1 MVEHRNRFGQ
11 PIGPA
16 LAGWTA
22 RPLPPHSAMSGRYCR
37 VEKLNVERHAAD
49 LFAAY
54 SDAPDGRDWTY
65 LFAEPPDD
73 LTQYQAYLR
82 DEAVKLDPLHHAIID
97 HATGK
102 AVGTAAFLRI
112 DPANGAIEVGHIAYS
127 PRLKRSRAGTEAMF
141 LLMRRAFDELG
152 YRRYEWKCDSLNA
165 PSRRAAERYGFQ
177 YEGLFRQ
184 AVVYKGRSRDTA
196 WFSITD
202 GEWPALR
209 SAFEQWLSPEN
220 FHEQG
225 AQRQS
230 LSELRAATAQS

>member
-1 MVEHRNRFGQ
+1 M
-11 PIGPA
+11 P
-16 LAGWTA
+16 
-22 RPLPPHSAMSGRYCR
+22 PPHSAMNGRYCR
-37 VEKLNVERHAAD
+37 VEKLDAARHAAE

-54 SDAPDGRDWTY
+54 GEAPDGRDWTY
-65 LFAEPPDD
+65 LFAEQPTD
-73 LTQYQAYLR
+73 LPQYRDYLR
-82 DEAVKLDPLHHAIID
+82 NEAVKLDPLHHAIID
-97 HATGK
+97 QATGK
-102 AVGTAAFLRI
+102 AVGTAAYLRI

-165 PSRRAAERYGFQ
+165 PSRRAAERYGFR

-220 FHEQG
+220 FDTQG
-225 AQRQS
+225 NQRQS
-230 LSELRAATAQS
+230 LSQLRAATAQS